1 MSRPL
6 NKKLTI
12 VLIEVCFEVIID
24 SSDTRTAAR
33 QALLLVKDPV
43 VGIDQFLL
51 CGPIN
56 YVSMLLE

>member
-33 QALLLVKDPV
+33 
-43 VGIDQFLL
+43 
-51 CGPIN
+51 
-56 YVSMLLE
+56 